1 MVWCYIKGMP
11 YPTQWYLIKDI
22 PLLVICNRHSISLP
36 GYSIFVA
43 VGVQPS
49 LLTGMHSHGNH
60 VPSFLSRRH
69 NSSCMYK
76 QIYTQEGMSGFYRGI
91 VPNLTR
97 QLLPAGL
104 VFYVVE
110 TVRTHLQF
118 IALQGG
124 GGC

>member
-1 MVWCYIKGMP
+1 MHGVVLYQRYAQLTWP
-11 YPTQWYLIKDI
+11 YPVILSI
-22 PLLVICNRHSISLP
+22 PLDICNRHSISLL
-36 GYSIFVA
+36 GYSIFPA

-49 LLTGMHSHGNH
+49 FLKSMHSHGNRYH
-60 VPSFLSRRH
+60 LPSLYNDITLCIS
-69 NSSCMYK
+69 K
-76 QIYTQEGMSGFYRGI
+76 QIYNQEGMSGFYRGI

-110 TVRTHLQF
+110 TVRSHLQH

-124 GGC
+124 G